1 MFCTACG
8 HHLPDE
14 SRFCPGC
21 GVAAAGPGPAHP
33 SGIVSPTGAPLS
45 AVTDFLQEV
54 ASVSIRDIAGVD
66 RARALE
72 IIRSPVFPSAEEG
85 PRTV

>member
-14 SRFCPGC
+14 SRFCSGC
-21 GVAAAGPGPAHP
+21 GVAAGPGPAHP

-54 ASVSIRDIAGVD
+54 ASVSIRDIAEVD

>member
-8 HHLPDE
+8 HHLPNE

-21 GVAAAGPGPAHP
+21 GVAAGPAGPAHP

-54 ASVSIRDIAGVD
+54 ASVSMRDIAGVD

-72 IIRSPVFPSAEEG
+72 IIGSPVFPPAEEG